1 MRIAVTGASGLIGRA
16 LVTDLEQDG
25 HEVIRLV
32 RRSTT
37 NPQEIQWD
45 PLGGTVGPGLEGIEA
60 VVHLAGAGVGDHR
73 WTEAYK
79 QEIRDSRVVGTATL
93 TQAMVEL
100 ADPPKVL
107 VSGSAIGYYGN
118 RGSERLTESSGS
130 GSGFL
135 ADVVKGW
142 EAAAVPAAESGIR
155 VVYPRTGL
163 VVSGAGGAFE
173 RLFKLFRLGV
183 GGRIGSGNQYWATIS
198 LRDEVRAL
206 RFLIDHPEL
215 SGPVNLTNPNP
226 VPNKVVTKDLATA
239 LNRRAF
245 LPVPAAALKAVI
257 GEFAS
262 DILSSARVMPAAL
275 TSAGFEWLDPTAADA
290 IRTALAEAG

>member
-1 MRIAVTGASGLIGRA
+1 MRIAITGASGLIGRA
-16 LVTDLEQDG
+16 LVADLEQDD
-25 HEVIRLV
+25 HEVIKLV
-32 RRSTT
+32 RRPTT
-37 NPQEIQWD
+37 DPKEIQWD
-45 PLGGTVGPGLEGIEA
+45 PLGGTVGPGLDGVNA

-79 QEIRDSRVVGTATL
+79 KEILDSRVLGTATL
-93 TQAMVEL
+93 TQALVEL
-100 ADPPKVL
+100 ADPPEVF
-107 VSGSAIGYYGN
+107 VSSSAIGYYGN
-118 RGSERLTESSGS
+118 RGSERLTETSGS

-135 ADVVKGW
+135 ADVVKQW
-142 EAAAVPAAESGIR
+142 EAAARPATESGIR

-163 VVSGAGGAFE
+163 VVAGGGGAFE

-198 LRDEVRAL
+198 LRDEIRAL

-215 SGPVNLTNPNP
+215 SGPVNLTGPNP

-245 LPVPAAALKAVI
+245 LPVPATALKAVV

-262 DILSSARVMPAAL
+262 DILSSARVMPAVL
-275 TSAGFEWLDPTAADA
+275 TAAGFEWLDPTAADA
-290 IRTALAEAG
+290 IRAALVAE

>member
-16 LVTDLEQDG
+16 LCADLEKDG
-25 HEVIRLV
+25 HTVLRMV
-32 RRSTT
+32 RRNTT
-37 NPQEIQWD
+37 DPAEIQWN
-45 PLGGTVGPGLEGIEA
+45 PLGASVSPGLDGVDA

-73 WTEAYK
+73 WTDAYK

-93 TQAMVEL
+93 TRALVEL
-100 ADPPKVL
+100 ADPPKVF
-107 VSGSAIGYYGN
+107 VSGSAIGFYGN
-118 RGSERLTESSGS
+118 RGSERLTEASGP

-135 ADVVKGW
+135 ADVVRDW
-142 EAAAVPAAESGIR
+142 EAAAKPAAEAGIR

-163 VVSGAGGAFE
+163 VVAAGGGAFE

-206 RFLIDHPEL
+206 RFLIDNPEF
-215 SGPVNLTNPNP
+215 SGPVNLTGPNP
-226 VPNKVVTKDLATA
+226 VPNSVVTKDLAQA
-239 LNRRAF
+239 LKRRAF
-245 LPVPAAALKAVI
+245 LPVPAAALKAVV

-262 DILSSARVMPAAL
+262 DILSSARVMPATL
-275 TSAGFEWLDPTAADA
+275 STAGFEWLDPTAADA
-290 IRTALAEAG
+290 IRTALSQGP